1 MRSDPAP
8 YRCKL
13 AEAIHL
19 AVTDALRYDS
29 STPSTP
35 LDLSVPI
42 LAVLASE
49 GVVDPAFLQMYVLAE
64 REVKQLRAEVM
75 RLEAAMNRWL
85 KEYDHPMPSYFRD
98 ALRSTGDSDD

>member
-29 STPSTP
+29 STPVSP

-49 GVVDPAFLQMYVLAE
+49 GVVDPAVHADVVSRWNKSQAKVE
-64 REVKQLRAEVM
+64 
-75 RLEAAMNRWL
+75 RLEADNTKLVSDIRKVAA
-85 KEYDHPMPSYFRD
+85 D
-98 ALRSTGDSDD
+98 ALRPTGEQP